1 MSVSLFNKKDNIKML
16 WDVVSDEDI
25 FRFLSHDIQSKIY
38 NLFLS
43 NIQGFF
49 EVERTK
55 NNSLVDLNKKYI
67 LLILNHIK
75 KTYPYQPS
83 KIKIHNEH
91 PVKELITYE
100 EIQNDRKSQFEKD
113 FSRRQEEF
121 EDSMTIK
128 PPPVPEF
135 GDKETDRPIKEMD
148 KILKEMQAQR
158 NYEVEQINRSYIPT
172 NQVDNWLKPQET
184 SLKTEKFQNN
194 QDKSE
199 EPQNYSRFKFLNEI
213 EPNLSPTNPKKNV
226 SFSNAD
232 TINTFSTELEDDQED
247 QNIFSKLKKVNKKE
261 DNIVLQIHEP
271 TINKPNLNEDRI
283 TNLERNILNLNQ
295 KMDRI
300 LAILSEKN

>member
-25 FRFLSHDIQSKIY
+25 FKFLTPDIQSKIY

-83 KIKIHNEH
+83 KIKIHNEP

-135 GDKETDRPIKEMD
+135 ADKETDRPIKEMD

-158 NYEVEQINRSYIPT
+158 NYEVEQINRTYNTT
-172 NQVDNWLKPQET
+172 NQLDNWLKPQET
-184 SLKTEKFQNN
+184 SLKGEKFESNKDSSEKLEQQNN
-194 QDKSE
+194 
-199 EPQNYSRFKFLNEI
+199 RFKFLNNLDT
-213 EPNLSPTNPKKNV
+213 NLSILSCNFEIRV
-226 SFSNAD
+226 SASSEFLSFS
-232 TINTFSTELEDDQED
+232 
-247 QNIFSKLKKVNKKE
+247 
-261 DNIVLQIHEP
+261 
-271 TINKPNLNEDRI
+271 
-283 TNLERNILNLNQ
+283 
-295 KMDRI
+295 
-300 LAILSEKN
+300 